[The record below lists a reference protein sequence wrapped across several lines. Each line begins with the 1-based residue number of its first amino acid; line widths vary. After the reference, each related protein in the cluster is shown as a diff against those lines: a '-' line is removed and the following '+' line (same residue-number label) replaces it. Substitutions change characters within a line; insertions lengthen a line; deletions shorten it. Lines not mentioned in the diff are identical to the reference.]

1 MKHFFTLIIT
11 FLSINFLQSQCDELF
26 ISEYVEGWSNNK
38 AIEIYNPTANAI
50 DLSGYSLS
58 RYANGGQTPSSTQ
71 LEGTIEPYST
81 FVVGLDKRNPDGVE
95 FEAPMWDGYFTF
107 TDSITG
113 EDVTIYTEEDDL
125 QSKIDLFI
133 NPIYYTGTDPNEA
146 IANPSTMYFNGNDAV
161 TLEPIG
167 AYPVDIFG
175 KVNFDPGVAW
185 VDNDGNYWTKDH
197 TLIRKSS
204 ITGGETDPFID
215 FFDPTLEW
223 DSLPANTFVNLG
235 SHECECNPES
245 KLLEMSN
252 QFITYP
258 NPTSQSVINI
268 INNHE
273 IQNVKVINHLGQVIT
288 NKAINNRL
296 ETHIELPNQKGI
308 YIISVKDNF
317 NTSNQSVV
325 RK

>member
-1 MKHFFTLIIT
+1 
-11 FLSINFLQSQCDELF
+11 
-26 ISEYVEGWSNNK
+26 
-38 AIEIYNPTANAI
+38 
-50 DLSGYSLS
+50 
-58 RYANGGQTPSSTQ
+58 
-71 LEGTIEPYST
+71 
-81 FVVGLDKRNPDGVE
+81 
-95 FEAPMWDGYFTF
+95 
-107 TDSITG
+107 
-113 EDVTIYTEEDDL
+113 
-125 QSKIDLFI
+125 
-133 NPIYYTGTDPNEA
+133 
-146 IANPSTMYFNGNDAV
+146 MYFNGNDAV

-185 VDNDGNYWTKDH
+185 TDSDGNYWTKDH

-245 KLLEMSN
+245 QLLEISN

-258 NPTSQSVINI
+258 NPTNQSVINI
-268 INNHE
+268 VSQHE

-288 NKAINNRL
+288 NKAINNRRKI
-296 ETHIELPNQKGI
+296 HIELPNQKGI

-317 NTSNQSVV
+317 NTSNQSVL